1 MDSTDIEQQVTFTIQ
16 ESSHN
21 KVKNN
26 NNNLNNNSHNKNNKT
41 SRDMTLE
48 SRSGRGSNKKGRG
61 GAKGRGGRGYN
72 GKGHGHGHGNGKGKG
87 GHGDKRDKGDK
98 HWTSSTE
105 DYVDY
110 GSAGGIIIDP
120 WNHPE
125 HPERYNIF
133 IIKQRSNSIWGLP
146 KGHLEKGEEFEEA
159 AMREV
164 MEETGF
170 DFNRLQEGTDYISVP
185 INTQNQSHLA
195 HRVKTHQ
202 IHVFIWLLLKP
213 GRELPKHGRDR
224 NEIQDSVWINTYRL
238 RKLLADKNPNF
249 MCNRTINEKIIYQI
263 DKACRKS
270 HDMLLEHHEYF
281 NDRESQQATMTDSV
295 ISV

>member
-61 GAKGRGGRGYN
+61 GAKGRGGRGGGRGYN
-72 GKGHGHGHGNGKGKG
+72 GKGHGNGKGKG